1 MDHAQAS
8 KRFPNLV
15 TTGGQKW
22 DPNLDSV
29 KPLSKFKTSTNPN
42 SKINVKKTKNDLNL
56 VFFVDFKCAF
66 VCLEYVFAYCCLFPY
81 YYKQKKYFAH
91 NDNKVTILTLFRMGF
106 FEAAHGLGGGEGKKG
121 YTSHKEDPK
130 NI

>member
-1 MDHAQAS
+1 M
-8 KRFPNLV
+8 
-15 TTGGQKW
+15 
-22 DPNLDSV
+22 
-29 KPLSKFKTSTNPN
+29 
-42 SKINVKKTKNDLNL
+42 KKTKNDLNL

-106 FEAAHGLGGGEGKKG
+106 FEAARGLGGGGQTRLYLTQRRSKK
-121 YTSHKEDPK
+121 YMNHVTQLLSSADISIFSREISKFCYITKYRYRLYFDT
-130 NI
+130 